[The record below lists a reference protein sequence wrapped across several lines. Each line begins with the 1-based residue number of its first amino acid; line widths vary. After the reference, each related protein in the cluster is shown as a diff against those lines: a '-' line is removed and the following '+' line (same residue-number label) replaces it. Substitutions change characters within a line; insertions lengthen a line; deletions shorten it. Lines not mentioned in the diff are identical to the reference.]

1 MGEHV
6 ADVDSPLEINEG
18 HYSLSIIIQSNYP
31 ARIIDDHLTQLG

>member
-18 HYSLSIIIQSNYP
+18 HYSLSIIIQT
-31 ARIIDDHLTQLG
+31 II